1 VSSFDAPRVRPAP
14 DTVTGSALDGA
25 PISRKLDGLTLIVAV
40 KQSCD
45 GCIDFIF
52 SELNELS
59 DVAVL
64 ILSATGDV
72 NGEWSDSRQ
81 QVIVAPQLLQELDIR
96 WPPFYVLVN
105 PEQRLVVTEGV
116 VFAPAQV
123 AKEIAPYLPSR

>member
-14 DTVTGSALDGA
+14 DTITGTSLDGA
-25 PISRKLDGLTLIVAV
+25 PFSRTLVGLTLIVAV

-45 GCIDFIF
+45 GCRDFIF

-64 ILSATGDV
+64 ILSATGDE
-72 NGEWSDSRQ
+72 NGEWNESRQ
-81 QVIVAPQLLQELDIR
+81 QVIVAPEVLKELDIR
-96 WPPFYVLVN
+96 WPPFYVLID
-105 PEQRLVVTEGV
+105 PEQRLMVTEGV

-123 AKEIAPYLPSR
+123 AKEISSYLSSR